1 MPIGRQIASG
11 AAWMVGLR
19 LSITA
24 LGIVSTMALARLL
37 APADFGLVALAT
49 SMIAALE
56 ILTSFRLD
64 VVLIQNRS
72 ATRADYDSAWTLN
85 LVFSAALGL
94 LVCLAATPAAQ
105 FFREPR
111 LSAVMFVLGAS
122 TCVGGLENIGI
133 VNFRKDL
140 NFGREFAYSLIRKI
154 ASVCVG
160 VSCAVIFH
168 SYWALVAGIVA
179 GSVTGLAAS
188 YLMHPY
194 RPRWSL
200 AAARALLGFSKW
212 LLVDNA
218 LYFLRHRSVNFLIGR
233 ISGTGALGLFSLAYE
248 LGTMANTNLAA
259 PIERALLPGYARM
272 ATGLD
277 TLRAGYLATSGLTA
291 LLIVPFAAGIAA
303 VAPLL
308 VPVLFG
314 PKWLTAIPLLR
325 VIAVAS
331 SISLLGAGSASIC
344 LSLGRPRLLV
354 WLAGSYVI
362 VLLIS
367 LALLL
372 PAFGPLGAA
381 WSFAIAAA
389 AALPLQL
396 LLLRLA
402 LQLTVNRWIAA
413 VWRAVVAV
421 VLMHFLVTTLLARLP
436 PAEGSVVQALQ
447 LVAAVA
453 GGALCYVALVMLL
466 WLISGR
472 PDGAE
477 TTVLGYLGLGKV
489 TAPAR

>member
-24 LGIVSTMALARLL
+24 LGIVSTMVLARLL

-94 LVCLAATPAAQ
+94 LVCLAATPAAR
-105 FFREPR
+105 FFHEPR
-111 LSAVMFVLGAS
+111 LSAVMLVLAAS
-122 TCVGGLENIGI
+122 TFASGLENIGV

-140 NFGREFAYSLIRKI
+140 NFRREFAYSLIRKI

-160 VSCAVIFH
+160 VSAAVMFR
-168 SYWALVAGIVA
+168 SYWALVAGIVSA
-179 GSVTGLAAS
+179 SATGLAAS

-200 AAARALLGFSKW
+200 VSARALLGFSKW

-233 ISGTGALGLFSLAYE
+233 ISGTGALGLFSLAYD

-277 TLRAGYLATSGLTA
+277 TLRASYLATSGLTA
-291 LLIVPFAAGIAA
+291 LLIVPFAVGIAA
-303 VAPLL
+303 AAPLL

-362 VLLIS
+362 VLLVS

-381 WSFAIAAA
+381 WSFAIAAG

-421 VLMHFLVTTLLARLP
+421 VVMHFMVTMLLARLA
-436 PAEGSVVQALQ
+436 PAEGSVVQSIATGCSGCRRRAL
-447 LVAAVA
+447 LCRDRDAVMA
-453 GGALCYVALVMLL
+453 HQRPT
-466 WLISGR
+466 GR
-472 PDGAE
+472 
-477 TTVLGYLGLGKV
+477 
-489 TAPAR
+489 R

>member
-1 MPIGRQIASG
+1 
-11 AAWMVGLR
+11 MVGLR

-24 LGIVSTMALARLL
+24 LGIFSTMVLARIL

-64 VVLIQNRS
+64 VTLIQNRS
-72 ATRADYDSAWTLN
+72 ATRTEYDSAWSLN
-85 LVFSAALGL
+85 LIFSAAVGL
-94 LVCLAATPAAQ
+94 LVCLGATPAAR
-105 FFREPR
+105 FFHEPR
-111 LSAVMFVLGAS
+111 LSAVMLVLGAS
-122 TCVGGLENIGI
+122 TFVSGLENIGI

-140 NFGREFAYSLIRKI
+140 NFRREFAYSLSRKI

-160 VSCAVIFH
+160 VAAAVIFH
-168 SYWALVAGIVA
+168 SYWALVAGILA
-179 GSVTGLAAS
+179 GSATALAAS

-200 AAARALLGFSKW
+200 VSARALFGFSKW

-233 ISGTGALGLFSLAYE
+233 ISGTEALGLFSLAYE

-259 PIERALLPGYARM
+259 PIERALLPGYAHM
-272 ATGLD
+272 AAGLD
-277 TLRAGYLATSGLTA
+277 TLRGGYLATSGLTA
-291 LLIVPFAAGIAA
+291 LLIVPFAVGIAA

-314 PKWLTAIPLLR
+314 QKWLSAIPLLQ

-354 WLAGSYVI
+354 WLSGSYVI
-362 VLLIS
+362 VLLVS

-381 WSFAIAAA
+381 WSFAIAAGT
-389 AALPLQL
+389 ALPLQL

-402 LQLTVNRWIAA
+402 LKLTVNRWIAE
-413 VWRAVVAV
+413 VWRPVVAV
-421 VLMHFLVTTLLARLP
+421 AVMYLVVTILLSRLAP
-436 PAEGSVVQALQ
+436 VASAVAGALQ
-447 LVAAVA
+447 LLATAA
-453 GGALCYVALVMLL
+453 GGAVCFVAIVMLL
-466 WLISGR
+466 WLLNGR

-477 TTVLGYLGLGKV
+477 TTVLRYLGLSKV
-489 TAPAR
+489 AAPAR